1 MTAILLGAVLGT
13 LGATAIDYTLGVL
26 RFARGL

>member
-1 MTAILLGAVLGT
+1 MTTYFLGAILGT
-13 LGATAIDYTLGVL
+13 LAVTAIDYTLGVL